1 MRYKTTLKILGILF
15 TFIILLTISSVFFL
29 PDKLF
34 TDDYSTLVLDRND
47 RLLGAKLANDEQWR
61 FRNTDSI
68 PHRFKVAILAFEDR
82 YFYQHLGINP
92 ISIIIALAD
101 NIKAGKIV
109 RGGSTI
115 SMQVMRLSRKGKVRN
130 IKQKLIESYLTI
142 GLEVKYSK
150 DEILDIYCSNA
161 PFGGNI
167 VGLSAASWRYFGHP
181 DHELSWAEAATLAV
195 LPNAPSIIHMGRN
208 RDKLKFK
215 RDKLLLKLL
224 TLGSIDSTQYELA
237 LLEDIPEKVKPLP
250 YIAPHLVEYLSIENN
265 GKTIKTTIDY
275 ELQLSIKQVVDYHA
289 EILLQNG
296 INNTAALV
304 VNPENSEVLAYI
316 GNFLS
321 TKKLKIKDQ
330 FNDMVRAN
338 RSSGS
343 ILKPFLYAAMN
354 DEGLI
359 LPNSLVRDIPS
370 YFNDYHPQNY
380 NNEFQGAVPASK
392 ALSQSLNVPAVY
404 MLQEYGTAK
413 FLKLLRKLGFSS
425 LKKSSSHYGLSLILG
440 GGEVSL
446 FELVG
451 AYSGMASTLLSYDK
465 NYGRYPVNAYKK
477 LKISFDD
484 SSYYKIAVNK
494 PLAASSIWLTYES
507 LKKVSRPET
516 ESGWEMYSSS
526 TNVAWKTG
534 TSHGFKDAWAIGTT
548 ANYVVGVWSGNAN
561 GEGRSG
567 LTGTKVAAPILF
579 DIFSTLSCN
588 DKFYPPFD
596 ELFEVEVCSQS
607 GNLASQFCPETEI
620 IHVSEKGR
628 RAKVCSYHKLIFTDK
643 EKQFRLS
650 QQCASISNMYSNTW
664 FVLPP
669 IQEYYYQKKH
679 PTYNKLP
686 PFANGC
692 GLNYDTQEIEFIYP
706 VANSLIYVATDET
719 LRKREIIFE
728 ISHHNNEST
737 IYWHLNNRLIG
748 ITKGRHQLPFVPKA
762 GSYKLTVVDDNGE
775 SKSVV
780 FDVVTK

>member
-1 MRYKTTLKILGILF
+1 MWYKTILKILC
-15 TFIILLTISSVFFL
+15 IIIASIIVLTISSVFLL

-61 FRNTDSI
+61 FQNTDSI
-68 PHRFKVAILAFEDR
+68 PYRFKVAILAFEDR

-195 LPNAPSIIHMGRN
+195 LPNSPSIIHMGRN

-224 TLGSIDSTQYELA
+224 SLGSIDSTQYELA

-275 ELQLSIKQVVDYHA
+275 ELQLRIKQVVDYHA

-380 NNEFQGAVPASK
+380 NNEFQGAVPAAK
-392 ALSQSLNVPAVY
+392 ALSQSLNVPAV
-404 MLQEYGTAK
+404 
-413 FLKLLRKLGFSS
+413 
-425 LKKSSSHYGLSLILG
+425 
-440 GGEVSL
+440 
-446 FELVG
+446 
-451 AYSGMASTLLSYDK
+451 
-465 NYGRYPVNAYKK
+465 
-477 LKISFDD
+477 
-484 SSYYKIAVNK
+484 
-494 PLAASSIWLTYES
+494 
-507 LKKVSRPET
+507 
-516 ESGWEMYSSS
+516 
-526 TNVAWKTG
+526 
-534 TSHGFKDAWAIGTT
+534 
-548 ANYVVGVWSGNAN
+548 
-561 GEGRSG
+561 
-567 LTGTKVAAPILF
+567 
-579 DIFSTLSCN
+579 
-588 DKFYPPFD
+588 
-596 ELFEVEVCSQS
+596 
-607 GNLASQFCPETEI
+607 
-620 IHVSEKGR
+620 
-628 RAKVCSYHKLIFTDK
+628 
-643 EKQFRLS
+643 
-650 QQCASISNMYSNTW
+650 
-664 FVLPP
+664 
-669 IQEYYYQKKH
+669 
-679 PTYNKLP
+679 
-686 PFANGC
+686 
-692 GLNYDTQEIEFIYP
+692 
-706 VANSLIYVATDET
+706 
-719 LRKREIIFE
+719 
-728 ISHHNNEST
+728 
-737 IYWHLNNRLIG
+737 
-748 ITKGRHQLPFVPKA
+748 
-762 GSYKLTVVDDNGE
+762 
-775 SKSVV
+775 
-780 FDVVTK
+780 